1 MLELVIAV
9 VLAAVYV
16 SVAVVYTSH
25 RVRER
30 ETRYG
35 LTHLKPPAPR

>member
-16 SVAVVYTSH
+16 SVAAVYTSH

-30 ETRYG
+30 EAREKETQAI
-35 LTHLKPPAPR
+35 H